1 MGKWRGKKIT
11 FSFLQVIGMLC
22 ISKNRM
28 MKEESEMAVV
38 GEIIFKNMAGTSL
51 VSSG

>member
-1 MGKWRGKKIT
+1 MGKRGGKKIT
-11 FSFLQVIGMLC
+11 FSFLQVMGMLC

-28 MKEESEMAVV
+28 MKEESEMVVVV
-38 GEIIFKNMAGTSL
+38 GIIFKNMARTSL

>member
-1 MGKWRGKKIT
+1 M
-11 FSFLQVIGMLC
+11 GMLC

-28 MKEESEMAVV
+28 MKGESEMVVV
-38 GEIIFKNMAGTSL
+38 GEIIFKNMARTSL